1 MGKSSLIIIMGMIVM
16 VSFFIIRMNS
26 NTNENVSTTV
36 DMFKETQSRLIANTG
51 VEIYLEKLYSDP
63 TLINSTSSKQNLF
76 NGSYTV
82 KLEGTLP
89 NVRVTSTA
97 DFMGVQ
103 HVSVAD
109 AFLQPISFPDM
120 PAGLYIA
127 SDAVTN
133 AKLTGDMAVDGR
145 DYNTDGATLKNG
157 SGKPAVF
164 GIGVDDQT
172 DVNSILNGLNKPDD
186 VIGLIDTTTGA
197 VGHPSVGI
205 TNLGLDWSKLYQY
218 VANAADQTFIND
230 IPSGADLGTLTN
242 PKITLIN
249 ADASSNKLI
258 TINKSSGAGILIV
271 NGDVKFAGNF
281 VYKGIILCYKNTDL
295 TFESTGTNQVVGGVI
310 AAGKFVD
317 INMTGTLNIKY
328 SSDAIAAVK
337 GGLKSNGFKI
347 LSWYE

>member
-328 SSDAIAAVK
+328 SSDAISTVK